1 MHARTHHKQAH
12 KHVRDATKILPP
24 GSTGPEKWWE
34 GQLKLLK
41 VNKVSLKG
49 KSTQTKRYHHALI
62 PLNRTRTRR
71 LRPPPPCVHSVTQ
84 PRPR

>member
-41 VNKVSLKG
+41 VNKASLKG

-62 PLNRTRTRR
+62 PLKSHTQASSAR
-71 LRPPPPCVHSVTQ
+71 PCVHSVT
-84 PRPR
+84 